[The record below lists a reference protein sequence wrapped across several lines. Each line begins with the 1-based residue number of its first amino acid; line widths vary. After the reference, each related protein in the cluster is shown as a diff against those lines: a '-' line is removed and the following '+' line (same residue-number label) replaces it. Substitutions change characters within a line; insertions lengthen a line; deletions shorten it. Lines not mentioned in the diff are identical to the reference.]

1 MEGKIIVGLTGLSG
15 SGKATAR
22 ELLREMGY
30 ATVVMGDVVREETKR
45 RKLQPTPK
53 NVGAVMLRL
62 REEEGP
68 EVVAK
73 RCIPKIEGAKAKVVV
88 VDGIRSL
95 EEVNEFK
102 RNFRNFNLIAIHA
115 SPQTRFQRLFIRR
128 RSDDPKNWNTFK
140 ERDLRELS
148 IGIGN
153 VIAMA
158 DHMVVNEGTR
168 SQLKREVGQVLEG
181 KAKSE

>member
-1 MEGKIIVGLTGLSG
+1 MKGKVLVGLTGMPG

-45 RKLQPTPK
+45 RNLEPTPE
-53 NVGAVMLRL
+53 NIGVVMLRL

-73 RCIPKIEGAKAKVVV
+73 RCIPKIEAERANVVV
-88 VDGIRSL
+88 VDGIRSP

-102 RNFRNFNLIAIHA
+102 RHFPNFNLIAVHA
-115 SPQTRFQRLFIRR
+115 SPQTRFQRLFRRR
-128 RSDDPKNWNTFK
+128 RSDDPKNWRTFR

-148 IGIGN
+148 VGLGN
-153 VIAMA
+153 VVAMA

-168 SQLKREVGQVLEG
+168 AQLKRKVSHVLEG
-181 KAKSE
+181 EVKGE